1 MERELW
7 ESLCGVARLFFNGQ
21 TRGVYTDEVIF
32 AVYVW
37 AVVHDRPVL
46 WACDPSNWPPDL
58 LRRPLPTQST
68 MSRRLR
74 RATFEH
80 LLYDIENALL
90 SLTLIHAQWLRVI
103 DAKPLPVGGP
113 SKDADATWGR
123 GAGGIQK
130 GYKLHVIWG
139 DGPLPITWALAGL
152 NVSERRIAMALVQ
165 DLPGEGYLLGD
176 KQYDSATLYDAAA
189 EAGYQLV
196 APPQRTGRRLGHRR
210 QSPNRLRSLALLD
223 IPFGRGLYRYRRR
236 IEHCFARLTSFVGG
250 LGPLPFWVRRFNRVR
265 LWIHCKLLLN
275 AVHIMKFQP
284 KPVLADT

>member
-1 MERELW
+1 MVAHGTRTG

-21 TRGVYTDEVIF
+21 TRAVYTDEVIF

-58 LRRPLPTQST
+58 IRRPLPTQST

-165 DLPGEGYLLGD
+165 DLPGEGYLLFWEGVSTND
-176 KQYDSATLYDAAA
+176 RSSERVQYRSEHISRPFRAWTTTVTSNP
-189 EAGYQLV
+189 G
-196 APPQRTGRRLGHRR
+196 
-210 QSPNRLRSLALLD
+210 LR
-223 IPFGRGLYRYRRR
+223 PGL
-236 IEHCFARLTSFVGG
+236 
-250 LGPLPFWVRRFNRVR
+250 P
-265 LWIHCKLLLN
+265 
-275 AVHIMKFQP
+275 
-284 KPVLADT
+284 